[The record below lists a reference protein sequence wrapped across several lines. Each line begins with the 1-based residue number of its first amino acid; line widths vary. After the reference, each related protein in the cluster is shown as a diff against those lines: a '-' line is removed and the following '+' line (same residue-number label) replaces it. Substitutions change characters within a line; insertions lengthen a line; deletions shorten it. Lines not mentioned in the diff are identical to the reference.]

1 MPGQSGSEVRIK
13 DRVVRTFWSPE
24 EHNRLADIAAFN
36 DCSRA
41 EVLRRLVD
49 DAAAKIVATR
59 DLSEHVRALGKRL
72 NDVARRI
79 NAKAPV
85 RHADVRELYEEM
97 LDLLDG
103 IRS

>member
-1 MPGQSGSEVRIK
+1 MPGQSGSDVRIRQK
-13 DRVVRTFWSPE
+13 VVRTFWSPE
-24 EHNRLADIAAFN
+24 EHDRLADIAAFN

-41 EVLRRLVD
+41 EILRQLVD
-49 DAAAKIVATR
+49 DAAPKMVATH
-59 DLSEHVRALGKRL
+59 DLTEQVRALGKRL

-79 NAKAPV
+79 HAKAPV
-85 RHADVRELYEEM
+85 HHAEVRDLYEEL